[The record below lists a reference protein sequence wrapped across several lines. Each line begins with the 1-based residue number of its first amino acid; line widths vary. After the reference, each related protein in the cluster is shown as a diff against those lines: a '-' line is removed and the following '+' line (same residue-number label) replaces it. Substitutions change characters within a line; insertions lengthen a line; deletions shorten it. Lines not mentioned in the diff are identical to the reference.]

1 MASQNVRISPT
12 SVSVAGTALDL
23 ALALD
28 GHPGAKVRVCG
39 AGLVDAVA
47 LGNEPLELVEVLLAA
62 LMEVAQLEVL
72 RDEEGV
78 GAVGDVVLENA
89 FC

>member
-1 MASQNVRISPT
+1 MASQNVPSPT
-12 SVSVAGTALDL
+12 FVSVAGAALDL

-28 GHPGAKVRVCG
+28 GHPGAKVRVRG
-39 AGLVDAVA
+39 AGLVDAHA

-62 LMEVAQLEVL
+62 LVEVPQLEVL

-78 GAVGDVVLENA
+78 GAVGDVVLEKA
-89 FC
+89 LC